1 MDYDYLIKYIGE
13 VFLMDEQPEIV
24 QVKVGRTTEAPASG
38 PVKALQIKVDGNKSV
53 IVYNHVNGY
62 ILDAVMKAVFPHD
75 H

>member
-1 MDYDYLIKYIGE
+1 
-13 VFLMDEQPEIV
+13 MDEQPEIV
-24 QVKVGRTTEAPASG
+24 QVKVGRTTESPASG

-53 IVYNHVNGY
+53 FVYNHVNGY

>member
-1 MDYDYLIKYIGE
+1 MGQK
-13 VFLMDEQPEIV
+13 PEIV

>member
-1 MDYDYLIKYIGE
+1 M
-13 VFLMDEQPEIV
+13 